1 MIWLQLLVKSI
12 LDERGFKS
20 SQEETFNPSQLNHFK
35 ETEKPQITMVLK
47 QCIQKIHHLSR
58 EQKQTRQVSYKK
70 SLLGLFI
77 AFKVLS
83 TSRLNF
89 CT

>member
-1 MIWLQLLVKSI
+1 MI
-12 LDERGFKS
+12 
-20 SQEETFNPSQLNHFK
+20 
-35 ETEKPQITMVLK
+35 LK
-47 QCIQKIHHLSR
+47 QCIQKIDHLSR

-89 CT
+89 CTYKIEITNVILGFSYISSSQ